1 MPAQGSA
8 ARERHEKGSG
18 FKRDRPKKIGQKETG
33 AFRPWNAPVFGLAAN
48 TRVWVSPPTT
58 LAA

>member
-33 AFRPWNAPVFGLAAN
+33 AFRPWNAPVFGLAAGARGKSN
-48 TRVWVSPPTT
+48 PLTT